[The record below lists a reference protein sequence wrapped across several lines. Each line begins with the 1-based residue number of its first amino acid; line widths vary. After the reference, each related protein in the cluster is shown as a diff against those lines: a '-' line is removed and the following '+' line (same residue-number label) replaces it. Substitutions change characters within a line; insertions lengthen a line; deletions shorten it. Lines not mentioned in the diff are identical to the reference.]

1 MVPNVINH
9 YRIINRIGSG
19 GMGDVYLAEDTRLGR
34 KVALKLLSPNF
45 ITSQDRLRRF
55 DQEARSASALNH
67 PNILTIHEVG
77 EQDGTHFIVME
88 FVEGETLRNRLLRG
102 KMPPEEVLD
111 KSIQIS
117 SALSAAHQAGI
128 VHRDIKP
135 ENIMV
140 RPDGYVKILDFGLAK
155 LTETQT
161 SASDTQALTVSLN
174 TEPGTV
180 MGTIKYMSPEQARGI
195 TVDARSDIFSFGV
208 LLYEMIAG
216 HAPFEGPTSSDI
228 LVAILERQPP
238 SLSSFLSNA
247 QVELDHIVRKC
258 LEKDRE
264 HRYQSAQELLADLKS
279 LVSGSSNERAAAK
292 RLPSIAVLP
301 FVNMSADAENEYFC
315 DGLAEELLN
324 ALSKIEKLRVAARTS
339 AFSFKGKEV
348 DIRDVG
354 QKLNVSSVL
363 EGSVRKAGNRLR
375 VSAQLINVAD
385 GYHLWSERYDREM
398 EDIFEIQDEISLA
411 IVDALKVKLLGDQ
424 EDAVLKRHTDN
435 ADAYQLYLKGRYH
448 YNKWTEEGFKKA
460 IEYYRQAVSLDPGY
474 AAAYA
479 EKANSYGTLLYFGHI
494 APNETLPM
502 MSAAV
507 EKALRLD
514 DTSVEAHLTLAK
526 IKFYYE
532 WDLSSA
538 EREFKRAI
546 ELNPSHAEARLF
558 YAFHMDAI
566 GSFEEA
572 VAEAKRAIE
581 LDPLCLITN
590 LLAGF
595 VFSLAGHSEL
605 AAQQSRKLLDL
616 EPNFHGAYLLS
627 GIAHALDGR
636 YEEAIEPCKKALS
649 LGGGCG
655 QLGYLGYVY
664 GASGRRSDA
673 LEAIE
678 RMEEIR
684 KQRYVPAYYT
694 ALVYAGLGEA
704 DETLKWLEKAYE
716 ERNGPLATLNRDNPF
731 RAYHSDPRFQDLL
744 RRIGLS

>member
-1 MVPNVINH
+1 
-9 YRIINRIGSG
+9 
-19 GMGDVYLAEDTRLGR
+19 
-34 KVALKLLSPNF
+34 
-45 ITSQDRLRRF
+45 
-55 DQEARSASALNH
+55 
-67 PNILTIHEVG
+67 
-77 EQDGTHFIVME
+77 
-88 FVEGETLRNRLLRG
+88 
-102 KMPPEEVLD
+102 
-111 KSIQIS
+111 
-117 SALSAAHQAGI
+117 
-128 VHRDIKP
+128 
-135 ENIMV
+135 
-140 RPDGYVKILDFGLAK
+140 
-155 LTETQT
+155 
-161 SASDTQALTVSLN
+161 
-174 TEPGTV
+174 
-180 MGTIKYMSPEQARGI
+180 
-195 TVDARSDIFSFGV
+195 
-208 LLYEMIAG
+208 
-216 HAPFEGPTSSDI
+216 
-228 LVAILERQPP
+228 
-238 SLSSFLSNA
+238 
-247 QVELDHIVRKC
+247 
-258 LEKDRE
+258 
-264 HRYQSAQELLADLKS
+264 
-279 LVSGSSNERAAAK
+279 
-292 RLPSIAVLP
+292 
-301 FVNMSADAENEYFC
+301 MSADAENEYFC

-385 GYHLWSERYDREM
+385 GYHLWSERYDREL

-411 IVDALKVKLLGDQ
+411 IVDALKVRLLGDQ
-424 EDAVLKRHTDN
+424 EDAVLKRQTDN

-532 WDLSSA
+532 WDLPGA
-538 EREFKRAI
+538 ERELKRAI

-655 QLGYLGYVY
+655 QLGFLGYVY
-664 GASGRRSDA
+664 GASGRRGDA
-673 LEAIE
+673 LETIE
-678 RMEEIR
+678 QIEEIR

-694 ALVYAGLGEA
+694 AIVYAGLGEA
-704 DETLKWLEKAYE
+704 DEMLKWLEKAYE

-731 RAYHSDPRFQDLL
+731 RPYHSDPRFQDLL